1 MRFLQRRGR
10 KKIEPA
16 KWGLKPARQ
25 SKREQ
30 SYLVGIAVAT
40 VLLWQFPIGSTLLY
54 PFTLLATWFHEMG
67 HGLAAAALGGDF
79 EQLVIFPDGSGYARY
94 SSSADMMAITHA
106 LIAAAGLLGPSLA
119 GAIMIAGSRSKV
131 ATRWLLAG
139 LGIVLVLSTLIW
151 VRSLAGWIV
160 LPAFAVATLLVALS
174 GRERLQRFT
183 IELLGVQAAISVWRD
198 VRYLFSEGAFVGG
211 QYAPSDT
218 AAIEDAL
225 LLPYWIWG
233 GLITVAIVG
242 MIWSAL
248 RFAVRD

>member
-1 MRFLQRRGR
+1 MTFLQRRGR
-10 KKIEPA
+10 KKIKPA

-25 SKREQ
+25 SNREQ
-30 SYLVGIAVAT
+30 SYLLGIAVAT
-40 VLLWQFPIGSTLLY
+40 VLLWQFPFGSALLY

-79 EQLVIFPDGSGYARY
+79 EQLVIFPDGSGYASY
-94 SSSADMMAITHA
+94 LSSADMMATTHA
-106 LIAAAGLLGPSLA
+106 LIAAAGLVGPSVA

-139 LGIVLVLSTLIW
+139 LGIALVLSTLIW
-151 VRSLAGWIV
+151 VRSLVGWIV
-160 LPAFAVATLLVALS
+160 LPAFAVVTLLVVLS
-174 GRERLQRFT
+174 GKEGVQRFT

-198 VRYLFSEGAFVGG
+198 VRYLFSDGGFVGG
-211 QYAPSDT
+211 QYVPSDT

-225 LLPYWIWG
+225 LLPYWVWG